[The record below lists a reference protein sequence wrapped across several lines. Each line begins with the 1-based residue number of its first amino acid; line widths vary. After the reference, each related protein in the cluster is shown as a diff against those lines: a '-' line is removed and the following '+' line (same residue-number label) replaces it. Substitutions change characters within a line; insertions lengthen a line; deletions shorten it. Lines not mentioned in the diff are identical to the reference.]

1 MRIGYCKPEHT
12 TEVAHITFK
21 GQEKLVSSMPL
32 HVSC

>member
-1 MRIGYCKPEHT
+1 MRIGCCKPEHT